1 LPNVQALK
9 NILIIGAVI
18 IAAGF
23 AFLGYEVY
31 KRSTDPN
38 HPRTFSARFGMQGK
52 APDAMP
58 AAAPPAPLAAVA
70 AKGPMPQQAVT
81 LPPGAV
87 LLPGIAAVEGRVAV
101 QVKLADGSVQV
112 LLVDPATGEHAVLVT
127 TAP

>member
-1 LPNVQALK
+1 MQALK

-38 HPRTFSARFGMQGK
+38 HPRTFSARFGMQEK
-52 APDAMP
+52 TPDAVP
-58 AAAPPAPLAAVA
+58 PAPPAPPVA
-70 AKGPMPQQAVT
+70 PSPAPVKAPMPAEAVT

-87 LLPGIAAVEGRVAV
+87 LLPGIAAVNDRVAV
-101 QVKLADGSVQV
+101 QVKLTDGRTQV
-112 LLVDPATGEHAVLVT
+112 LLIDPATGEHAVLVT
-127 TAP
+127 SAP

>member
-1 LPNVQALK
+1 MQALK

-52 APDAMP
+52 APEAEP
-58 AAAPPAPLAAVA
+58 PAPPAPPVPAPVKA
-70 AKGPMPQQAVT
+70 PMPTEAVI

-87 LLPGIAAVEGRVAV
+87 LLPGIAAVNGRVAV
-101 QVKLADGSVQV
+101 QVKLTDGRTQV
-112 LLVDPATGEHAVLVT
+112 LLVDPATGEDAVLVT
-127 TAP
+127 SAP

>member
-1 LPNVQALK
+1 MQALK

-38 HPRTFSARFGMQGK
+38 HPRTFSARFGMQEK
-52 APDAMP
+52 VPDAVP
-58 AAAPPAPLAAVA
+58 PVPPAPPAPAPVKAPL
-70 AKGPMPQQAVT
+70 PQQSVS

-87 LLPGIAAVEGRVAV
+87 LLPGIAAVDGRIAV
-101 QVKLADGSVQV
+101 QVKLTDGRTQV

-127 TAP
+127 SAP

>member
-1 LPNVQALK
+1 MQALK

-23 AFLGYEVY
+23 AFLGFEVY

-52 APDAMP
+52 APDAVP
-58 AAAPPAPLAAVA
+58 PVPSAPPATAPVKAPL
-70 AKGPMPQQAVT
+70 PQQGVT

-87 LLPGIAAVEGRVAV
+87 LLPGIAAVDGRIAV
-101 QVKLADGSVQV
+101 QVKLADGSMQV
-112 LLVDPATGEHAVLVT
+112 LLVDPATGDHAVLVT
-127 TAP
+127 AAP

>member
-1 LPNVQALK
+1 MQALK

-52 APDAMP
+52 TPDAVPPAPPVPP
-58 AAAPPAPLAAVA
+58 AAAPVKAPL
-70 AKGPMPQQAVT
+70 PQQTVA
-81 LPPGAV
+81 LPPGAI
-87 LLPGIAAVEGRVAV
+87 LLPGIVAVEGRIAV
-101 QVKLADGSVQV
+101 QVKLTDGRTQV
-112 LLVDPATGEHAVLVT
+112 LLVDPATGDHAVLVT
-127 TAP
+127 STP

>member
-1 LPNVQALK
+1 MQALK

-38 HPRTFSARFGMQGK
+38 HPRSFSARFGMQGQTPPAD
-52 APDAMP
+52 APAP
-58 AAAPPAPLAAVA
+58 PPAPPPPPTPART
-70 AKGPMPQQAVT
+70 PMPQGTVT
-81 LPPGAV
+81 LPPGAA
-87 LLPGIAAVEGRVAV
+87 LLPGIVAV
-101 QVKLADGSVQV
+101 DGRIAVQIRLADGRTQV
-112 LLVDPATGEHAVLVT
+112 LLVDPGTGDHAVLLT

>member
-1 LPNVQALK
+1 MQALK

-38 HPRTFSARFGMQGK
+38 HPRTFAARFRSE
-52 APDAMP
+52 APTTPP
-58 AAAPPAPLAAVA
+58 AAPTPPVPPAPPAAVKA
-70 AKGPMPQQAVT
+70 PMPQETVS

-87 LLPGIAAVEGRVAV
+87 LLPGITTVGGRIAV
-101 QVKLADGSVQV
+101 QVKLADGRTQV
-112 LLVDPATGEHAVLVT
+112 LLIDPSTGEHAVLVT
-127 TAP
+127 SAP

>member
-1 LPNVQALK
+1 MQALK

-52 APDAMP
+52 TPDAVPPAPPLPP
-58 AAAPPAPLAAVA
+58 AAAPVKAPL
-70 AKGPMPQQAVT
+70 PQQTVA
-81 LPPGAV
+81 LPPGAI
-87 LLPGIAAVEGRVAV
+87 LLPGIVAVEGRIAV
-101 QVKLADGSVQV
+101 QVKLTDGRTQV
-112 LLVDPATGEHAVLVT
+112 LLVDPATGDHAVLVT
-127 TAP
+127 STP

>member
-1 LPNVQALK
+1 VQALK

-38 HPRTFSARFGMQGK
+38 HPRTFSARFGMQGST
-52 APDAMP
+52 PD
-58 AAAPPAPLAAVA
+58 AAPPTLPAPPVPVAQQAPL
-70 AKGPMPQQAVT
+70 PQQAVT

-87 LLPGIAAVEGRVAV
+87 LLPGIAAVDGRIAV
-101 QVKLADGSVQV
+101 QVKLTDGRSQI

-127 TAP
+127 SAP

>member
-1 LPNVQALK
+1 MQALK

-38 HPRTFSARFGMQGK
+38 HPRTFSARFGMQEK
-52 APDAMP
+52 TPDAVP
-58 AAAPPAPLAAVA
+58 PTPSAVPFAPPAPVPVKAPL
-70 AKGPMPQQAVT
+70 PQQAVT

-87 LLPGIAAVEGRVAV
+87 LLPGIAAVDGRIAV
-101 QVKLADGSVQV
+101 QVKLTDGRTQV

-127 TAP
+127 SPP

>member
-1 LPNVQALK
+1 MQALK

-31 KRSTDPN
+31 KRATDPN
-38 HPRTFSARFGMQGK
+38 HPRTFSARFGMQGEPPAAVPPASPVPSSAAPVK
-52 APDAMP
+52 APLP
-58 AAAPPAPLAAVA
+58 
-70 AKGPMPQQAVT
+70 GQSVT

-87 LLPGIAAVEGRVAV
+87 LLPGIVAVEGRIAV
-101 QVKLADGSVQV
+101 QVKLTDGRTQV

-127 TAP
+127 SAP

>member
-1 LPNVQALK
+1 MQALK

-52 APDAMP
+52 APEAEP
-58 AAAPPAPLAAVA
+58 PAAPPAPTAPAPVKA
-70 AKGPMPQQAVT
+70 PMPTEAVT

-87 LLPGIAAVEGRVAV
+87 LLPGIAAVNGRIAV
-101 QVKLADGSVQV
+101 QVKLTDGRTQV

-127 TAP
+127 SAP

>member
-1 LPNVQALK
+1 MQALK

-52 APDAMP
+52 APEAEP
-58 AAAPPAPLAAVA
+58 PVPPAPPVPAPVKA
-70 AKGPMPQQAVT
+70 PMPTEAVT
-81 LPPGAV
+81 LPQGAV
-87 LLPGIAAVEGRVAV
+87 LLPGIAAVNGRVAV
-101 QVKLADGSVQV
+101 QVKLTDGRAQV

-127 TAP
+127 STP

>member
-1 LPNVQALK
+1 MQALK

-52 APDAMP
+52 APEAEP
-58 AAAPPAPLAAVA
+58 PTPTAPPVPAPVKA
-70 AKGPMPQQAVT
+70 PMPIGAAT

-87 LLPGIAAVEGRVAV
+87 LLPGIATVDGRIAV
-101 QVKLADGSVQV
+101 QVKLTDGRTQV
-112 LLVDPATGEHAVLVT
+112 LLIDPATGEHAVLVT
-127 TAP
+127 SAP

>member
-1 LPNVQALK
+1 MQALK

-38 HPRTFSARFGMQGK
+38 HPRTFSARFGMQEK
-52 APDAMP
+52 VPDAAP
-58 AAAPPAPLAAVA
+58 PVPPAPPAPAPVKAPL
-70 AKGPMPQQAVT
+70 PQQSVS

-87 LLPGIAAVEGRVAV
+87 LLPGIAAVDGRIAV
-101 QVKLADGSVQV
+101 QVKLTDGRTQV

-127 TAP
+127 SAP

>member
-1 LPNVQALK
+1 MQALK

-52 APDAMP
+52 TPEAEPP
-58 AAAPPAPLAAVA
+58 APPAPSVPAPVKA
-70 AKGPMPQQAVT
+70 PMPTEAVT

-87 LLPGIAAVEGRVAV
+87 LLPGIAAVNGRVAV
-101 QVKLADGSVQV
+101 QVKLTDGRTQV

-127 TAP
+127 SAP